1 MPEAASRPP
10 LVLLASHRDWSA
22 RSLESILSPS
32 GYAVL
37 RAQSG
42 PQALDQAR
50 RARPDAIVLDAD
62 LPGHPAADMELCRL
76 LRGDPGIGATTP
88 IMVIIN
94 DPATRDQRMQSLRAG
109 AWETFVLPL
118 DAEEFLLKL
127 DAFTRARIEAE
138 GAREG
143 NLLDPATGL
152 YSAGGL
158 LKRAM
163 EMGSEAHRRHRA
175 LACVALAPEVN
186 PDPGDDSPG
195 EVASIPTAVHGMVQI
210 FKTYGRVSDAI
221 GRISRTEFAI
231 MAPDTDGSAA
241 GQLVQRLARAAESPR
256 GTIPPMR
263 LRAGCFAV
271 DDFGEAGIAPA
282 DLLVGA
288 TRALRR
294 RPDE

>member
-22 RSLESILSPS
+22 RSLESILSPG

-37 RAQSG
+37 RARNG

-62 LPGHPAADMELCRL
+62 LRGHPGAEVCRL
-76 LRGDPGIGATTP
+76 LRDDPGIGATTP
-88 IMVIIN
+88 IVVIIN
-94 DPATRDQRMQSLRAG
+94 DPATRDQRVQSLRAG

-138 GAREG
+138 RAREG

-152 YSAGGL
+152 YSASGL
-158 LKRAM
+158 LRRAM

-175 LACVALAPEVN
+175 LACVALAPEV
-186 PDPGDDSPG
+186 DPAPQDDSPG
-195 EVASIPTAVHGMVQI
+195 EPASTPAAVHGMVQI

-241 GQLVQRLARAAESPR
+241 GRLVQRLARAAESPG

-271 DDFGEAGIAPA
+271 DDFGEAGIAPE
-282 DLLVGA
+282 DLLIGA

-294 RPDE
+294 